1 MIASYAPTQ
10 QVELNVLIYLLVCK
24 FVYELIKNKFHEVI
38 KIVSLDFNEIRQLL
52 ATIANTDIAELT
64 LKSDDFEITV
74 RKAVSFQPQE
84 QFTSTMAGSG
94 MIVSGSSVIS
104 TGTPA
109 SVPLTDTSGG
119 LDIDKVTNV
128 SHQSLST
135 SANNSK
141 LLEIISPMVGTF
153 YRASAPG
160 ESPFV
165 EVGDCVRSD
174 QTVCIIEAM
183 KLMNEIEAEF
193 SGQVMEVLVENG
205 EPVEYGQPLMR
216 INPD

>member
-1 MIASYAPTQ
+1 M
-10 QVELNVLIYLLVCK
+10 
-24 FVYELIKNKFHEVI
+24 
-38 KIVSLDFNEIRQLL
+38 SLDFNEIRQLL

-74 RKAVSFQPQE
+74 RKAISFQPQE
-84 QFTSTMAGSG
+84 QFTSTMAG
-94 MIVSGSSVIS
+94 IVSGSSIIS
-104 TGTPA
+104 TGTPGA
-109 SVPLTDTSGG
+109 SVPLTDTSGS

-128 SHQSLST
+128 SHQSLSA
-135 SANNSK
+135 SSNNSK

-165 EVGDCVRSD
+165 EIGDCVRSD